1 MAFVTIDVDVKMAVS
16 VPRTPQVVAWMQDA
30 MKTATAA
37 VTRRAQQNLSGRFLR
52 VRTGAGLGSLRTRIR
67 TTREAVTGTVGTP
80 NFYLRIL
87 HQGFPAQTLTTEKK
101 GFTFF
106 KGGHLVRAKSIRHP
120 GVSARP
126 WMQVAAQES
135 QPEIVAAFDQVAG
148 NIARFIAGSGG
159 AGVPMSTPG
168 ASRAA

>member
-16 VPRTPQVVAWMQDA
+16 VPRTPQVVAWMQQA
-30 MKTATAA
+30 MKKATAA

-52 VRTGAGLGSLRTRIR
+52 VRTGEGLRSLRTRIR
-67 TTREAVTGTVGTP
+67 TTRDGVIGTVGTP
-80 NFYLRIL
+80 SFYLRIL

-106 KGGHLVRAKSIRHP
+106 KGGHLVRAKSIQHP

-135 QPEIVAAFDQVAG
+135 QPDIVAAFDEVSAK
-148 NIARFIAGSGG
+148 IARFIA
-159 AGVPMSTPG
+159 TPG
-168 ASRAA
+168 VGGQVGRAA